1 MVYRIT
7 QVVLPEVDG
16 GEGPILPR
24 DDWAESEIL
33 EGSNGWV
40 QVSNNCLVR
49 TYARS
54 HPIVVII
61 PVSGTGAFLVPL
73 LY

>member
-1 MVYRIT
+1 MVYRIS
-7 QVVLPEVDG
+7 QAVLPEVDG

-40 QVSNNCLVR
+40 QVSSNCLVR
-49 TYARS
+49 AQAHL

-61 PVSGTGAFLVPL
+61 PVSGTGALFV
-73 LY
+73 